1 MRHHSP
7 IEEPGS
13 MKYYVEIGD
22 RTFEVEIGP
31 EGVKL
36 DGQPVEADLKA
47 NHGSHLWHLVLDGR
61 SHTLRAR
68 RRDGRGDW
76 ELEVDGRRH
85 RVVALDERSRA
96 IRELTGTVA
105 VSQGP
110 LEVTAPMPGLVIKVE
125 VVEDEQVGRGQGLIV
140 IEAMKMEN
148 ELKATSAGRVAEV
161 RVAPGQAVDKGET
174 LLVIE
179 PVSAGG

>member
-1 MRHHSP
+1 
-7 IEEPGS
+7 
-13 MKYYVEIGD
+13 MKYYVEIGE
-22 RTFEVEIGP
+22 RTYEVDIGP
-31 EGVKL
+31 EGVTV
-36 DGQPVEADLKA
+36 DGQPVEADLQA

-85 RVVALDERSRA
+85 RALALDERSRA
-96 IRELTGTVA
+96 IRELAGSAA
-105 VSQGP
+105 VGHGP
-110 LEVTAPMPGLVIKVE
+110 IELTAPMPGLIVKIEVNEEEEVE
-125 VVEDEQVGRGQGLIV
+125 RGQGLVV

-179 PVSAGG
+179 PDS

>member
-1 MRHHSP
+1 
-7 IEEPGS
+7 

-22 RTFEVEIGP
+22 RTFEVDIGP
-31 EGVKL
+31 EGVSV
-36 DGQPVEADLKA
+36 DGRPVEADLQA

-76 ELEVDGRRH
+76 ELEIDGRRH
-85 RVVALDERSRA
+85 RALALDERSRA
-96 IRELTGTVA
+96 IRELAGTAA

-110 LEVTAPMPGLVIKVE
+110 VELTAPMPGLVIKIE
-125 VVEDEQVGRGQGLIV
+125 VKEEEQVERGQGLVI

-148 ELKATSAGRVAEV
+148 ELKAMTAGRVVGV

-179 PVSAGG
+179 PDGGGD

>member
-1 MRHHSP
+1 
-7 IEEPGS
+7 

-22 RTFEVEIGP
+22 RTYEVDIGP
-31 EGVKL
+31 DGVSV
-36 DGQPVEADLKA
+36 DGRPVEADLQA

-76 ELEVDGRRH
+76 ELEIDGRRH
-85 RVVALDERSRA
+85 RVLALDERSRA
-96 IRELTGTVA
+96 IRELAGTA
-105 VSQGP
+105 AASHGP
-110 LEVTAPMPGLVIKVE
+110 IELTAPMPGLIIKVE
-125 VVEDEQVGRGQGLIV
+125 VDEDEQVERGQGLIV

-148 ELKATSAGRVAEV
+148 ELKATSAGRVVEV
-161 RVAPGQAVDKGET
+161 RVASGQTVDKGET

-179 PVSAGG
+179 PAGGGD

>member
-1 MRHHSP
+1 
-7 IEEPGS
+7 

-22 RTFEVEIGP
+22 RTYEVDIGP
-31 EGVKL
+31 EGLSV
-36 DGQPVEADLKA
+36 DGRPVEADLQP

-76 ELEVDGRRH
+76 ELEIDGRRH
-85 RVVALDERSRA
+85 RALALDERSRA
-96 IRELTGTVA
+96 IRELAGSA
-105 VSQGP
+105 GSSHGP
-110 LEVTAPMPGLVIKVE
+110 IDLTAPMPGLIIKVE
-125 VVEDEQVGRGQGLIV
+125 VDEEDQVERGQGLVV

-148 ELKATSAGRVAEV
+148 ELKAITAGRVIEV
-161 RVAPGQAVDKGET
+161 KVKSGQAVDKGET

-179 PVSAGG
+179 PVGGGD